1 MIVQNTHL
9 GNNLKIGTSNGS
21 ATYNFKK
28 IHFSCY
34 WHTSYAG
41 KNFWNVQKRWKSNVA
56 QNELNFTKCTKNNGQ

>member
-28 IHFSCY
+28 IHF
-34 WHTSYAG
+34 HATDT
-41 KNFWNVQKRWKSNVA
+41 QLIPKRIFEMSKKS
-56 QNELNFTKCTKNNGQ
+56 KK

>member
-28 IHFSCY
+28 IHFHATDTQLMPERIFEMSKKGEKVML
-34 WHTSYAG
+34 H
-41 KNFWNVQKRWKSNVA
+41 KMN
-56 QNELNFTKCTKNNGQ
+56 